1 MYVYFVIFSLS
12 LSLFV
17 CIYLFPLLTRINYKS
32 FIMRMALL
40 KTEVCM
46 KEQLAEIDSNKV
58 NINFNFKAF
67 QKAVLGR

>member
-1 MYVYFVIFSLS
+1 
-12 LSLFV
+12 
-17 CIYLFPLLTRINYKS
+17 
-32 FIMRMALL
+32 MRMALL